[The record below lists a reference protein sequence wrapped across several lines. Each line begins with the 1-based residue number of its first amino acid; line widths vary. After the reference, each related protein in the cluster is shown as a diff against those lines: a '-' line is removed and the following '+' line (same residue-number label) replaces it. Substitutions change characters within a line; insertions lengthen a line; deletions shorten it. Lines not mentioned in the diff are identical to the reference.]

1 MSKKIILFPNLS
13 KKYFLPFGIA
23 LFQIILINVN
33 KYYPDNNKNT
43 CLELFSS
50 SLGFML
56 IRILPCLFKISHSN
70 QERRHKKKRTCIY
83 YIILII
89 IQLFTIF
96 MMALSESLNKNK
108 NTDTG
113 VYFPII
119 NQEFLKMGLE
129 MIFLILLSKY
139 ILKYNYFK
147 HHIIVGVM
155 EIFNNYL
162 KKYIR

>member
-70 QERRHKKKRTCIY
+70 QERRHKKK
-83 YIILII
+83 
-89 IQLFTIF
+89 
-96 MMALSESLNKNK
+96 KN
-108 NTDTG
+108 
-113 VYFPII
+113 
-119 NQEFLKMGLE
+119 M
-129 MIFLILLSKY
+129 Y
-139 ILKYNYFK
+139 ILYN
-147 HHIIVGVM
+147 I
-155 EIFNNYL
+155 NNYSIIYHFYDGSFR
-162 KKYIR
+162 KFE